1 MRAFLRKHQKT
12 IGLLFIAVA
21 VVLFIDKAVDLG
33 SEAVSMLGE
42 IMLAV
47 VFFTVGYVF
56 VVQPMGKGKSDTP
69 KEDE

>member
-21 VVLFIDKAVDLG
+21 IVLFIDKAVDLG

-56 VVQPMGKGKSDTP
+56 VVQPMGKGKPDTP